1 MLFEYALIAS
11 ENRMPE
17 DAMRALL
24 KLLVVRQ
31 EHRGVRESLAALV
44 RRPGG
49 FEMLQRETGGAG
61 QVASAQV
68 SSLRSRKRFL
78 LLVK

>member
-11 ENRMPE
+11 KNGMPE

-49 FEMLQRETGGAG
+49 FEMLQREIGGAG

-68 SSLRSRKRFL
+68 SRFVSREHFL
-78 LLVK
+78 L